1 MEQIKKKIY
10 FAGGWFNPQQAEE
23 HERVYD
29 ALKQKYDVFNP
40 KIAGIV
46 DSSTTGDHMVN
57 ILLGNLNAIK
67 ESQLVVVIT
76 DGKDM
81 GTIWESGY
89 AYGNAKP
96 IIYYCETLG
105 DKPFNLMLA
114 KTGRVAKSINELLE
128 LLNDDTSWQFKNYCE
143 QYKGTVE

>member
-1 MEQIKKKIY
+1 MEKIY
-10 FAGGWFNPQQAEE
+10 LAGGWFDPLQEEE
-23 HERVYD
+23 HNRVYE
-29 ALKQKYDVFNP
+29 AIKRHFEVFNP
-40 KIAGIV
+40 KISGIV
-46 DSSTTGDHMVN
+46 DNSTKDDHMVN

-76 DGKDM
+76 DRKDM

-89 AYGNAKP
+89 AYGMCKP

-114 KTGRVAKSINELLE
+114 KTGLVARSIDELLK
-128 LLNDDTSWQFKNYCE
+128 LLCDEKSWQFKNYRE
-143 QYKGTVE
+143 QYKGAIK